1 MKNKYLHW
9 DHEPNDILS
18 ERGCVRSTSR
28 SAFAFRRAS
37 DPFSRAPRCGTAAAG
52 PLDTAAL
59 RRFMENIISRSR
71 GAGARRSFKFSFL
84 CFLVALLAVGC
95 VTRRQ
100 VAEIVSDSN
109 AAILATQ
116 MGVEVELA
124 PNPATAAPTDDV
136 ARKIDAFIAAH
147 PEQKATASALRIRQA
162 VFYLSQK
169 KYDLAQAAF
178 DVAMLQ
184 DLHSDRDRALKE
196 LSPHIV
202 WWYKTAPRALQRP
215 ELRNE
220 LPNANKALVAFQEQI
235 QKRADSPDTR
245 DFLAEMRAWI
255 GLKFA
260 EAGNTSKQ
268 IGQRLGAVANDY
280 AGIFDDADLAWFAD
294 PRGTPGKEATATQI
308 RRRLRAKA
316 IFKDA
321 MNQLQQLDAQDRP
334 VIDERAKRILESR
347 FITENP

>member
-1 MKNKYLHW
+1 MKSEDLEHQDVSW
-9 DHEPNDILS
+9 DHEPRFPLTRPPATLS
-18 ERGCVRSTSR
+18 PTGGEGQGEGARFMESITSR
-28 SAFAFRRAS
+28 SSRARRA
-37 DPFSRAPRCGTAAAG
+37 F
-52 PLDTAAL
+52 
-59 RRFMENIISRSR
+59 N
-71 GAGARRSFKFSFL
+71 FSFL
-84 CFLVALLAVGC
+84 FLLVAMLAVGC

-116 MGVEVELA
+116 MGVDVELS
-124 PNPATAAPTDDV
+124 PNPATAASTDEV
-136 ARKIDAFIAAH
+136 ARKIDAFIAGH
-147 PEQKATASALRIRQA
+147 PEQKATASALRVRQA

-169 KYDLAQAAF
+169 KYDLAQTAF
-178 DVAMLQ
+178 DVAVLQ

-196 LSPHIV
+196 LSSHVV

-220 LPNANKALVAFQEQI
+220 LPNANKALGAFQEQI
-235 QKRADSPDTR
+235 QKRTGSPDTR

-268 IGQRLGAVANDY
+268 IGQRLGAVVNDY
-280 AGIFDDADLAWFAD
+280 AWIFDDADLVWFAD
-294 PRGTPGKEATATQI
+294 PRATPGEEPTQI

-316 IFKDA
+316 VFRDA
-321 MNQLQQLDAQDRP
+321 SSQLQQLDAQDRP
-334 VIDERAKRILESR
+334 AIDERAKRILESR

>member
-1 MKNKYLHW
+1 MGS
-9 DHEPNDILS
+9 I
-18 ERGCVRSTSR
+18 TSW
-28 SAFAFRRAS
+28 
-37 DPFSRAPRCGTAAAG
+37 SRAGASRAFNILFLLGAMLAA
-52 PLDTAAL
+52 
-59 RRFMENIISRSR
+59 
-71 GAGARRSFKFSFL
+71 
-84 CFLVALLAVGC
+84 GC

-124 PNPATAAPTDDV
+124 PNPAAVASTDDV

-147 PEQKATASALRIRQA
+147 PEQKATASALRVRQA

-169 KYDLAQAAF
+169 KYDLAQTAF
-178 DVAMLQ
+178 DVAVLQ

-196 LSPHIV
+196 LSPHVV
-202 WWYKTAPRALQRP
+202 WWYKTAPHALQRP

-220 LPNANKALVAFQEQI
+220 LPNANKALAAFQEQI
-235 QKRADSPDTR
+235 QKRADSSDTR

-260 EAGNTSKQ
+260 EAGNTSQQ
-268 IGQRLGAVANDY
+268 IGQRLGAGVNDY

-294 PRGTPGKEATATQI
+294 PRATPGKEATATQI

-316 IFKDA
+316 VFRDA
-321 MNQLQQLDAQDRP
+321 SSQLQQLDAQDRP
-334 VIDERAKRILESR
+334 AIDERARRILESR
-347 FITENP
+347 FITDNP